1 MKHTVLLS
9 SMPVCAEMYYF
20 LLLRLSFA
28 CLLQNNELIS
38 MALKRNTVLSFV
50 VGCFDWVVFAVDC
63 FLS

>member
-1 MKHTVLLS
+1 MVYAILS
-9 SMPVCAEMYYF
+9 FMTACAEMYYF
-20 LLLRLSFA
+20 LLLRLSFT

-50 VGCFDWVVFAVDC
+50 VGYFDWVVFAVDC